1 MIVLR
6 AHHLLCLDQ
15 FRGLGYSPFFI
26 ANLARVQRMLA
37 EPGAVVRL
45 TAGPDAICA
54 ACPFLDGVA
63 CRRGAGA
70 ADRDRLVLSRL
81 GLTPNTRLSW
91 AGLKEVFEAAL
102 PPAARPA
109 VCAGCTWL
117 TAGVCYR

>member
-1 MIVLR
+1 MR

-37 EPGAVVRL
+37 EPWAVVQL

-54 ACPFLDGVA
+54 ACPFLDGAA
-63 CRRGAGA
+63 CGRGADA

-81 GLTPNTRLSW
+81 GLAPGTPLSW
-91 AGLKEVFEAAL
+91 AVLKEVFKAAF
-102 PPAARPA
+102 PPAARLA
-109 VCAGCTWL
+109 ACAGCTWL